1 MAKRFLV
8 PLNVLRSSSNP
19 ATGTEG
25 DVYFNTTSQELRV
38 YSEGIWKS
46 IGYDISASVASIPY
60 VDTQIDDI
68 YDFIFDGLT
77 TDDIQQGEYN
87 FYFTNENILTVAG
100 SAINAAS
107 ANALNEAIIYT
118 DTELSDLNIFSTIVT
133 EPATQTITGDS
144 NSDALTFIAGENISI
159 TAASASDSITI
170 NSTGNYTSVDS
181 IRYPDYI
188 VFDTTPETTS
198 ASVGTLAWDTG
209 ESNLSLQL
217 TTNSNVGIG
226 QELIVLVKNTEA
238 TTLNKGEVVRLNG
251 ASGQRPS
258 VKRAYNTEDAGSAL
272 TIGIVNENIPAGG
285 EGFVVTQGVVRNINT
300 NGFNEGDILYLS
312 STPGQLTTVKP
323 QAPNHYVFVAVVL
336 KKNASSGRL
345 YVKPQ
350 NGYELNEIHDVRI
363 TNIQNDDIIVYN
375 SASSVWENSNR
386 FSTLETLVSEI
397 EQNNNELITTVVNTN
412 SPTPV
417 DTYSVGTATTV
428 EYLLQIKQGTKY
440 YSAKIIAVNNETV
453 INHNIYGIIT
463 IGDPISGLSITTSIS
478 SGSCRLWVQISDGLT
493 TNAEVKVLKTK
504 IL

>member
-118 DTELSDLNIFSTIVT
+118 DAELSNLNIFSTIVT

-144 NSDALTFIAGENISI
+144 NSDALTFTSGSNILISADSSTDSLSISVTGIQEQIDNLVTSIGPSSASATASRI
-159 TAASASDSITI
+159 TAYVKNGPTSLAKGVPVYITGSDGSNII
-170 NSTGNYTSVDS
+170 IG
-181 IRYPDYI
+181 P
-188 VFDTTPETTS
+188 
-198 ASVGTLAWDTG
+198 A
-209 ESNLSLQL
+209 SNLSEPTSSKTLGFTQTAL
-217 TTNSNVGIG
+217 NANQHGYVVLEGILSG
-226 QELIVLVKNTEA
+226 LNTS
-238 TTLNKGEVVRLNG
+238 L
-251 ASGQRPS
+251 
-258 VKRAYNTEDAGSAL
+258 AG
-272 TIGIVNENIPAGG
+272 
-285 EGFVVTQGVVRNINT
+285 
-300 NGFNEGDILYLS
+300 NEGDPIWLGE
-312 STPGQLTTVKP
+312 TPGTVIYGLANKP
-323 QAPNHYVFVAVVL
+323 QAPNHLVYLGVVSRKNSNNGEIFV
-336 KKNASSGRL
+336 KI
-345 YVKPQ
+345 Q

-375 SASSVWENSNR
+375 SASSIWQNSNR

-478 SGSCRLWVQISDGLT
+478 SGSCRLWVQVSDGLT